1 MTHHKKCWTSTVLQ
15 SFGMCFVNV
24 ATSTSILFYFPQGL
38 TDANWNNREHFR
50 RWNDLSLGEYTVG
63 RALRAAEN
71 QDEEM
76 SSNMRNKQHQQILWI
91 GPNESHCLTPLLV
104 DDIVINTFNQ
114 LFHVIPYDSN
124 ILGIIS
130 IQMSPVNPTEVLSS
144 RARRSATAQKL
155 QNMAAKLI

>member
-1 MTHHKKCWTSTVLQ
+1 M
-15 SFGMCFVNV
+15 
-24 ATSTSILFYFPQGL
+24 
-38 TDANWNNREHFR
+38 
-50 RWNDLSLGEYTVG
+50 SLGEYTVG

-104 DDIVINTFNQ
+104 DDI
-114 LFHVIPYDSN
+114 DSN